1 MQKIEDRDRRNDEW
15 SSIAVIIVMVCLMIG
30 QSGCTGIFDST
41 KSEVRIAKKVLK
53 EKYNEDFEIITLGG
67 HWGTLTNDTF
77 TVKCY
82 PVSDPD
88 CIFKA
93 EIQKEGHYVFDEYV
107 STRVCKRLKTEIEE
121 MMNGVQVSAYIE
133 AVPYS
138 NDGTDSNVSYE
149 EFVKENK
156 VHFGIYLVIR
166 DSYES
171 VSGSVETLVEK
182 YPCLKDSGSRVLY
195 WENVSSEKINEFD
208 ELAKEATTF
217 NGTMQALLEHPPIIV
232 ELQTEY

>member
-1 MQKIEDRDRRNDEW
+1 MRNLRR
-15 SSIAVIIVMVCLMIG
+15 ITVIMVMVCLMIG

-93 EIQKEGHYVFDEYV
+93 EIQKEGHYVYDEYV

-121 MMNGVQVSAYIE
+121 MMNGVQVSVYVH
-133 AVPYS
+133 AVPSS
-138 NDGTDSNVSYE
+138 NDGTASHVNYE
-149 EFVKENK
+149 EFVNENQ
-156 VHFGIYLVIR
+156 VHFGIYLGIR
-166 DSYES
+166 YSYES
-171 VSGSVETLVEK
+171 VSRAGETMVDK

-208 ELAKEATTF
+208 KLAKEATVF
-217 NGTMQALLEHPPIIV
+217 NGTMQELLGEEPTIV

>member
-1 MQKIEDRDRRNDEW
+1 MQNTRSNMKKWR
-15 SSIAVIIVMVCLMIG
+15 SIAVIIVMVCLMIG

-67 HWGTLTNDTF
+67 RWGTLTNDTF

-93 EIQKEGHYVFDEYV
+93 EIQYEGHYVFDEYV
-107 STRVCKRLKTEIEE
+107 STRVCKRLKTEIEV

-133 AVPYS
+133 AVPSS

-156 VHFGIYLVIR
+156 VHFGIFLVIG

>member
-1 MQKIEDRDRRNDEW
+1 MRNLRR
-15 SSIAVIIVMVCLMIG
+15 IIVIMVMVCLMIG
-30 QSGCTGIFDST
+30 GSGCMGIFDST

-53 EKYNEDFEIITLGG
+53 EKYNE
-67 HWGTLTNDTF
+67 DTF

-93 EIQKEGHYVFDEYV
+93 EIQKEGHYVYDEYV

-121 MMNGVQVSAYIE
+121 MMNGVQVSVYVH
-133 AVPYS
+133 AVPSS

-156 VHFGIYLVIR
+156 VHFGIYLVIG

-182 YPCLKDSGSRVLY
+182 YPCLKDSRSRVLY

-232 ELQTEY
+232 ELENTL

>member
-1 MQKIEDRDRRNDEW
+1 MQNTRSNMKKWR
-15 SSIAVIIVMVCLMIG
+15 SIAVIIVMVCLMIG

-67 HWGTLTNDTF
+67 RWGTLTNDTF

-93 EIQKEGHYVFDEYV
+93 EIQKEGHYVYDEYV

-133 AVPYS
+133 AVPSS

-156 VHFGIYLVIR
+156 VHFGIFLVIG

-208 ELAKEATTF
+208 KLAKEATVF
-217 NGTMQALLEHPPIIV
+217 NGTMQELLGEEPTIV

>member
-1 MQKIEDRDRRNDEW
+1 MRNLRR
-15 SSIAVIIVMVCLMIG
+15 ITVIMVMVCLMIG

-93 EIQKEGHYVFDEYV
+93 EIQKEGHYVYDEYV

-121 MMNGVQVSAYIE
+121 MMNGVQVSVYVH
-133 AVPYS
+133 AVPSS

-195 WENVSSEKINEFD
+195 WENVSSEKINE
-208 ELAKEATTF
+208 LAKEATTF

>member
-1 MQKIEDRDRRNDEW
+1 MRNLRR
-15 SSIAVIIVMVCLMIG
+15 IIVIMVMVCLMIG
-30 QSGCTGIFDST
+30 GSGCMGIFDST

-67 HWGTLTNDTF
+67 RWGTLTNDTF

-133 AVPYS
+133 AVPSS

-156 VHFGIYLVIR
+156 VHFGIFLVIG

>member
-1 MQKIEDRDRRNDEW
+1 MQNTRSNMKKWR
-15 SSIAVIIVMVCLMIG
+15 SIAVIIVMVCLMIG

-67 HWGTLTNDTF
+67 RWGTLTNDTF

-121 MMNGVQVSAYIE
+121 MMNGVQVSVYVH
-133 AVPYS
+133 AVPSS

-156 VHFGIYLVIR
+156 VHFGIFLVIG

>member
-1 MQKIEDRDRRNDEW
+1 MQNTRSNMKKWR
-15 SSIAVIIVMVCLMIG
+15 SIAVIIVMVCLMIG

-67 HWGTLTNDTF
+67 RWGTLTNDTF

-121 MMNGVQVSAYIE
+121 MMNGVQVSVYVH
-133 AVPYS
+133 AVPSS

-156 VHFGIYLVIR
+156 VHFGIFLVIG

-208 ELAKEATTF
+208 KLAKEATVF
-217 NGTMQALLEHPPIIV
+217 NGTMQELLGEEPTIV

>member
-1 MQKIEDRDRRNDEW
+1 MQNTRSNMKKWR
-15 SSIAVIIVMVCLMIG
+15 SIAVIIVMVCLMIG

-67 HWGTLTNDTF
+67 RWGTLTNDTF

-93 EIQKEGHYVFDEYV
+93 EIQKEGHYVYDEYV

-121 MMNGVQVSAYIE
+121 MMNGVQVSVYVH
-133 AVPYS
+133 AVPSS

-156 VHFGIYLVIR
+156 VHFGIYLVIG

>member
-1 MQKIEDRDRRNDEW
+1 M
-15 SSIAVIIVMVCLMIG
+15 
-30 QSGCTGIFDST
+30 
-41 KSEVRIAKKVLK
+41 
-53 EKYNEDFEIITLGG
+53 
-67 HWGTLTNDTF
+67 
-77 TVKCY
+77 
-82 PVSDPD
+82 
-88 CIFKA
+88 
-93 EIQKEGHYVFDEYV
+93 
-107 STRVCKRLKTEIEE
+107 CKRLKTEIEE
-121 MMNGVQVSAYIE
+121 MMNGVQVSVYVH
-133 AVPYS
+133 AVPSS

>member
-1 MQKIEDRDRRNDEW
+1 MQNTRSNMKKWR
-15 SSIAVIIVMVCLMIG
+15 SIAVIIVMVCLMIG

-133 AVPYS
+133 AVPSS

>member
-1 MQKIEDRDRRNDEW
+1 VQNTRSNMKKWR
-15 SSIAVIIVMVCLMIG
+15 SIAVIIVMVCLMIG

-67 HWGTLTNDTF
+67 RWGTLTNDTF

-133 AVPYS
+133 AVPSS

-156 VHFGIYLVIR
+156 VHFGIFLVIG

>member
-1 MQKIEDRDRRNDEW
+1 MQNTRSNMKKWR
-15 SSIAVIIVMVCLMIG
+15 SIAVIIVMVCLMIG

-67 HWGTLTNDTF
+67 RWGTLTNDTF

-93 EIQKEGHYVFDEYV
+93 EIQKEGHYVYDEYV

-133 AVPYS
+133 AVPSS

-156 VHFGIYLVIR
+156 VHFGIFLVIG

>member
-1 MQKIEDRDRRNDEW
+1 VQNTRSNMKKWR
-15 SSIAVIIVMVCLMIG
+15 SIAVIIVMVCLMIG

-67 HWGTLTNDTF
+67 RWGTLTNDTF

-93 EIQKEGHYVFDEYV
+93 EIQKEGHYVYDEYV

-121 MMNGVQVSAYIE
+121 MMNGVQVSVYVH
-133 AVPYS
+133 AVPSS

>member
-1 MQKIEDRDRRNDEW
+1 VQNTRSNMKKWR
-15 SSIAVIIVMVCLMIG
+15 SIAVIIVMVCLMIG

-93 EIQKEGHYVFDEYV
+93 EIQKEGHYVYDEYV

-121 MMNGVQVSAYIE
+121 MMNGVQVSVYVH
-133 AVPYS
+133 AVPSS

>member
-1 MQKIEDRDRRNDEW
+1 MQNTRSNMKKWR
-15 SSIAVIIVMVCLMIG
+15 SIAVIIVMVCLMIG

-67 HWGTLTNDTF
+67 RWGTLTNDTF
-77 TVKCY
+77 TIKCY

-93 EIQKEGHYVFDEYV
+93 EIQKEGHYVYDEYV

-121 MMNGVQVSAYIE
+121 MMNGVQVSVYVH
-133 AVPYS
+133 AVPSS

-208 ELAKEATTF
+208 KLAKEATVF
-217 NGTMQALLEHPPIIV
+217 NGTMQELLGEEPTIV

>member
-1 MQKIEDRDRRNDEW
+1 MQNTRSNMKKWR
-15 SSIAVIIVMVCLMIG
+15 SIAVIIVMVCLMIG

-93 EIQKEGHYVFDEYV
+93 EIQKEGHYVYDEYV

-121 MMNGVQVSAYIE
+121 MMNGVQVSVYVH
-133 AVPYS
+133 AVPSS

-156 VHFGIYLVIR
+156 VHFGIFLVIG